1 VGFFVLAVF
10 VLLYLYMKERV
21 LRFIRSHKK
30 VTVIA
35 IASFLLLTSSAL
47 GYYLHFRNN
56 QVGADTNAPAEKN
69 YLPGIKDTGDSS
81 SSDSKGK
88 SNAKSAI
95 KQNPPKTGGGGLSS
109 STRTNPDGSQTTSV
123 IIGGSGDTETP
134 GPCGGSSPQNICFV
148 DETGQNGALESILKN
163 YLATLRYS
171 NELSSLYEVAIVN
184 AGASGWTGYWA
195 GGYTMAPSGDITSA
209 YGYIVLN
216 TYYYQGSPYYNDYMK
231 LTFSH
236 EYGHHYTLY
245 HKWVDMNLPIGVR
258 LPDEYY
264 NIRPLSKA
272 NTATDYSLGWSNC
285 ELEIIAEDYSYFYSG
300 YGYHAMAGS
309 RGYPS
314 GATLTWINNMA
325 SFSDNP
331 PIVSITAP
339 VNGATIAGIVT
350 FSASA
355 GDDLGVT
362 KVSFYINDVLL
373 FEDVGAPYE
382 TSLNTS
388 DYVNGSYTLKA
399 VAYDMSHNT
408 PATIS
413 VNISN

>member
-1 VGFFVLAVF
+1 
-10 VLLYLYMKERV
+10 
-21 LRFIRSHKK
+21 
-30 VTVIA
+30 
-35 IASFLLLTSSAL
+35 
-47 GYYLHFRNN
+47 
-56 QVGADTNAPAEKN
+56 
-69 YLPGIKDTGDSS
+69 
-81 SSDSKGK
+81 
-88 SNAKSAI
+88 
-95 KQNPPKTGGGGLSS
+95 
-109 STRTNPDGSQTTSV
+109 
-123 IIGGSGDTETP
+123 
-134 GPCGGSSPQNICFV
+134 
-148 DETGQNGALESILKN
+148 
-163 YLATLRYS
+163 
-171 NELSSLYEVAIVN
+171 
-184 AGASGWTGYWA
+184 
-195 GGYTMAPSGDITSA
+195 
-209 YGYIVLN
+209 
-216 TYYYQGSPYYNDYMK
+216 
-231 LTFSH
+231 
-236 EYGHHYTLY
+236 
-245 HKWVDMNLPIGVR
+245 
-258 LPDEYY
+258 
-264 NIRPLSKA
+264 
-272 NTATDYSLGWSNC
+272 
-285 ELEIIAEDYSYFYSG
+285 
-300 YGYHAMAGS
+300 MAGS